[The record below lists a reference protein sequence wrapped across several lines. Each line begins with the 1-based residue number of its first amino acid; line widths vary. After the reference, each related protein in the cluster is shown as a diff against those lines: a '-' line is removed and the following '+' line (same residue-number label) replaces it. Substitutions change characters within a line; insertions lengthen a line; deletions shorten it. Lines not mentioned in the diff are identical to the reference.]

1 MVSSYFMQH
10 SEKHRRVT
18 LLKCASRLKLSILSI
33 LMGSENQFAAV
44 CGTGIPDTKDL
55 VSLALG

>member
-1 MVSSYFMQH
+1 M
-10 SEKHRRVT
+10 

-33 LMGSENQFAAV
+33 LMGSEKQFAAV